1 MPPGRTTK
9 NKAIRLTTR
18 DQVILRDL
26 GDYRFLSIPQLH
38 ALHFPS
44 KGSAERRLRE
54 LFEAGFATRV
64 FLSARPYD
72 RATSTIYA
80 LSLRGARMLRELDPA
95 SFPQVLP
102 EHERRSALFLDH
114 TLRRNDLRI
123 CLELL
128 ARQDPGFQ
136 LLGWKQAR
144 EDVRAVAQVRRG
156 RTTER
161 VAIVPDGAFS
171 IRVAGACHAFAVEI
185 DMGTVAPRR
194 METRYRAYWTWHR
207 ARGHLARHGPAPLR
221 VLTLTTTPSRL
232 ERLRQ
237 AAITAPTEGREGSGL
252 FWFALLDVAD
262 LRQPDRLLRRAWRV
276 ARRVDERIHALLET

>member
-1 MPPGRTTK
+1 MPPRGNTNT
-9 NKAIRLTTR
+9 NIRLTAR
-18 DQVILRDL
+18 DQLILRDL

-44 KGSAERRLRE
+44 KGSAETRLRE
-54 LFEAGFATRV
+54 LFEAGLATRV
-64 FLSARPYD
+64 FMSARPYD

-80 LSLRGARMLRELDPA
+80 LAPKGARRLKELDPE
-95 SFPQVLP
+95 SSPQVLP

-128 ARQDPGFQ
+128 AREDPGFQ

-144 EDVRAVAQVRRG
+144 EEVRAVAQVRQG
-156 RTTER
+156 RITER

-194 METRYRAYWTWHR
+194 METRYRAYWTWQR
-207 ARGHLARHGPAPLR
+207 ARGHLARHGRAPLR

-237 AAITAPTEGREGSGL
+237 AAMAAPTEGRDGSGL
-252 FWFALLDVAD
+252 FWFALLDIAD

-276 ARRVDERIHALLET
+276 ARRDDDRTHALLEH